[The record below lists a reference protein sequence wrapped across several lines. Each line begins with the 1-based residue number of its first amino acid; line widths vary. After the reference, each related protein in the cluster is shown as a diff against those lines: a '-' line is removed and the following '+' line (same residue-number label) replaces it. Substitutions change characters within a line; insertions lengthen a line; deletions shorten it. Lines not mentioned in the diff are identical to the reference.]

1 MNICC
6 KNVAE
11 RLRFAKTNSK
21 KITAFLRTT
30 IDSKVITKDNN
41 CQNRNEKHKP
51 SKMVELVGFTVVPKI
66 KSWKPI
72 IIGKDN

>member
-1 MNICC
+1 ML
-6 KNVAE
+6 
-11 RLRFAKTNSK
+11 LRDLDLQKQTQK
-21 KITAFLRTT
+21 KIIAFLRTT
-30 IDSKVITKDNN
+30 IDSKVITKDSN
-41 CQNRNEKHKP
+41 CRNRNEKNKP